1 MPSSFIREEGYRAVM
16 LMRAGPVGAN
26 HKAVLSVS
34 ARSMSSRCFFGMPR
48 STASTFKHS
57 RRSEPIR
64 LDSAGSSFLKFA
76 KSQRSFRNIAKI
88 IIIYDDQEIC
98 YEIFFSSSS
107 SSSSNV
113 FSLSLLPLMR
123 RLLLQRRCTCFVIF
137 WNFLAYRLLKPNHVG

>member
-88 IIIYDDQEIC
+88 IIIYDGQEIC

-107 SSSSNV
+107 NV
-113 FSLSLLPLMR
+113 FVSAAAYEEITLTTAMYVF
-123 RLLLQRRCTCFVIF
+123 CH
-137 WNFLAYRLLKPNHVG
+137 FLEFPGISVAQA

>member
-1 MPSSFIREEGYRAVM
+1 MPSSFIREGGYRAVM

-26 HKAVLSVS
+26 HTAVLSVS

-48 STASTFKHS
+48 LTISTFKHS

-88 IIIYDDQEIC
+88 IIYDDQEIC
-98 YEIFFSSSS
+98 YEFFFLLLMFFSVSAAAYEEITLTTMY
-107 SSSSNV
+107 V
-113 FSLSLLPLMR
+113 F
-123 RLLLQRRCTCFVIF
+123 CH
-137 WNFLAYRLLKPNHVG
+137 FLEFPGISVAQA